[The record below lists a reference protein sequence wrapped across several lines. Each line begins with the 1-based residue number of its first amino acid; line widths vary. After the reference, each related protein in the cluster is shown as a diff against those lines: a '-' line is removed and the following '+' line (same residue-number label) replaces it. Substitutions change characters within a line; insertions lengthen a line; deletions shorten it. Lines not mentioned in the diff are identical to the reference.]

1 MRRDISNWTKT
12 CISCQKSKIIRHNKT
27 GIESIPPASGKFEEI
42 HLDLVGPLAVN
53 KECKYLLTIVDR
65 FSRWTEAIPLKDIT
79 TASLVDNF
87 LLHWVAR
94 YGIPRSITTDRG
106 AQFESQIW
114 KELLNSLGTKKIR
127 TTAYH
132 PQSNGLVERF
142 NKRLK
147 EALRAHADLN
157 GSTWLEKLLHIMLAI
172 RAAVKD
178 DRMVS
183 PAQILYGMEPTL
195 PSDLLM
201 PYELREDINVGDYT

>member
-1 MRRDISNWTKT
+1 MYQLSEVENYEAL
-12 CISCQKSKIIRHNKT
+12 KT
-27 GIESIPPASGKFEEI
+27 GIESIPAASGKFEEI
-42 HLDLVGPLAVN
+42 NLDLVGPLPVN
-53 KECKYLLTIVDR
+53 KEYKYLLTIVDR
-65 FSRWTEAIPLKDIT
+65 FSRWTEAILLKYIT
-79 TASLVDNF
+79 TASIVDNF
-87 LLHWVAR
+87 LLHWEAR

-157 GSTWLEKLLHIMLAI
+157 GSTWLEKNCL
-172 RAAVKD
+172 
-178 DRMVS
+178 
-183 PAQILYGMEPTL
+183 TL
-195 PSDLLM
+195 C
-201 PYELREDINVGDYT
+201 